1 MIINNIIKEQLLRE
15 AQFSANRSSGPG
27 GQNVNKVNTAV
38 ELRFSVVESRTL
50 EPAQKERILMKLR
63 NRINSGGELLITA
76 ETERSQGKNREQ
88 VIRRFFELL
97 EQALYIPKRRKK
109 TCPTASS
116 RLKRLKAKK
125 IQGEKKLLRR
135 PPEP

>member
-1 MIINNIIKEQLLRE
+1 MILTDIIKEQLLRE

-50 EPAQKERILMKLR
+50 EPAQKERILMKLK
-63 NRINSGGELLITA
+63 NRINSSGELLITA

-109 TCPTASS
+109 TCQIGRAHV
-116 RLKRLKAKK
+116 
-125 IQGEKKLLRR
+125 
-135 PPEP
+135 